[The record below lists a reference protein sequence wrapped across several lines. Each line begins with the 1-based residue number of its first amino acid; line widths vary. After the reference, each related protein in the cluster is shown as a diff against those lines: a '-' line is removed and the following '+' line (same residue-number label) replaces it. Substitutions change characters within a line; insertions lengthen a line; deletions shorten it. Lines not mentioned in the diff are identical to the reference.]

1 MKAFK
6 EFSREDKSFW
16 FFVRF
21 VSEKL
26 HYTEK
31 GSDSVKSYPKE
42 SVENLCDSE
51 GIDATPDQIAQLVL
65 YSQMRANLLN
75 NVVKNNLMDLDEA
88 KREFN
93 NLYNER
99 HYKSKLIIN
108 KQSGDKKAINYFTA
122 IITMI
127 AEKILGGEED
137 FDPDPHGLIYI
148 LKNKKIIGASSRRFD
163 GAYPSIYSPKIVWE
177 VKEYYYTKSF
187 GSRVA
192 DAVYETQ
199 LDGYELNEILNRTGE
214 SVHHVMLIDSYY
226 TFWVKGKSYLCRFID
241 ALNMGLID
249 DLIIGKEVLTEWEK
263 ILKQYK

>member
-16 FFVRF
+16 FFIRF
-21 VSEKL
+21 ASEKL

-31 GSDSVKSYPKE
+31 GTNSIKFYTKE
-42 SVENLCDSE
+42 AVEDLCGKE
-51 GIDATPDQIAQLVL
+51 NINATPDQITQLVK
-65 YSQMRANLLN
+65 YSQMRADLLN
-75 NVVKNNLMDLDEA
+75 NTVKNNLMNLEDA
-88 KREFN
+88 KKEFN
-93 NLYNER
+93 KLYNENS
-99 HYKSKLIIN
+99 YNSKLIMN
-108 KQSGDKKAINYFTA
+108 KQSGEKKAINYFTA

-127 AEKILGGEED
+127 AEKVLGGGVE

-177 VKEYYYTKSF
+177 IKEYYYTKSF
-187 GSRVA
+187 GSHGA

-199 LDGYELNEILNRTGE
+199 LDVYEFNEILNRTGE
-214 SVHHVMLIDSYY
+214 SVHHVMLIDSYD
-226 TFWVKGKSYLCRFID
+226 TFWTKGKSYLCRFID

-249 DLIIGKEVLTEWEK
+249 DLLIGREVLTEWEK
-263 ILKQYK
+263 ILRKYK